1 MTQTPTDLWGRDMT
15 GDATRAIA
23 LLDRRFFLDHPVD
36 AAIEIENHTAESIA
50 PALVVQPVQVLA
62 PVWRRLLPETGA
74 RLLAQL
80 PDATANA
87 LLGEMPPNE
96 AVQLISQLS
105 DDERTRR
112 LDSLDPA
119 IRAELE
125 TLMTFPEESAGRLMD
140 PRVDSY
146 RGTMTVAAAV
156 RSLKGKRMKTARSL
170 YLVDAEKRLL
180 GRVFL
185 QDLAIAKQQQRLEEL
200 MQPIAAAVEP
210 MATQEEVAEILNNQ
224 RLIDLPVI
232 RFDGVLLGVVT
243 HANLMKALQEEVT
256 TDIQTMVGASKDER
270 ALSGSIFSVRK
281 RMPWLQI
288 NLLTAFLAAAVVG
301 VFESTIAQFTAL
313 AVLLPVVAGQSGN
326 AGAQALAVTMRGL
339 ALREITVRDWF
350 RVMRKEVQVGLLNGV
365 AVALTCGIGVYIWS
379 GSPGLVLVI
388 AISMVL
394 AMVIAGF
401 AGAVVPVA
409 LVKLKQDPAQ
419 SSSIVLTTITDVAGF
434 FSFLGIATA
443 LSQLL

>member
-1 MTQTPTDLWGRDMT
+1 MT
-15 GDATRAIA
+15 GDASRAIT
-23 LLDRRFFLDHPVD
+23 LLDRRFFLDHPAD
-36 AAIEIENHTAESIA
+36 AAIEIENHPTESIA
-50 PALVVQPVQVLA
+50 AALVAQPVQVLA
-62 PVWRRLLPETGA
+62 PVWRKLLPDTGA
-74 RLLAQL
+74 RLLGHL
-80 PDATANA
+80 PEATATA
-87 LLGEMPPNE
+87 LLAELPPNE
-96 AVQLISQLS
+96 AVQLIGQL
-105 DDERTRR
+105 DEDERARR
-112 LDSLDPA
+112 LASLDPA
-119 IRAELE
+119 IRAELDM
-125 TLMTFPEESAGRLMD
+125 LLTFPEKSAGRLMD
-140 PRVDSY
+140 PRVDAY

-156 RSLKGKRMKTARSL
+156 RSLKEKRMRTARSL
-170 YLVDAEKRLL
+170 YLVDADKRLL

-185 QDLAIAKQQQRLEEL
+185 QDLAIARPQQRLEEL

-210 MATQEEVAEILNNQ
+210 VATQEEVTDILNNQ
-224 RLIDLPVI
+224 KLIDLPII

-243 HANLMKALQEEVT
+243 HANLVRAVQEEAT

-301 VFESTIAQFTAL
+301 IFESTIAQFTAL

-339 ALREITVRDWF
+339 ALREITARDWF
-350 RVMRKEVQVGLLNGV
+350 RVMRKEVEVGLLNGLAI
-365 AVALTCGIGVYIWS
+365 AVTCGLGVYAWS

-394 AMVIAGF
+394 AMIVAGF

-443 LSQLL
+443 LSKLL

>member
-1 MTQTPTDLWGRDMT
+1 MS
-15 GDATRAIA
+15 GDATRAIT
-23 LLDRRFFLDHPVD
+23 LLDRRFFLDHPTD
-36 AAIEIENHTAESIA
+36 AAIEIENHATDSIA
-50 PALVVQPVQVLA
+50 AALNAQPVRVLA
-62 PVWRRLLPETGA
+62 PVWRKLLPETGA
-74 RLLAQL
+74 RLLSLL

-87 LLGEMPPNE
+87 LLAELPPNE
-96 AVQLISQLS
+96 AVQLIGQLS
-105 DDERTRR
+105 GDERARR
-112 LDSLDPA
+112 LGSLDPA
-119 IRAELE
+119 IRADLE
-125 TLMTFPEESAGRLMD
+125 MLMTFPEKSAGQLMD
-140 PRVDSY
+140 PRVDAY
-146 RGTMTVAAAV
+146 RGAMTVGATL
-156 RSLKGKRMKTARSL
+156 RSLKVKRMKTARSL
-170 YLVDAEKRLL
+170 YLVDADKRLV

-185 QDLAIAKQQQRLEEL
+185 QDLAIARHQQLLEEL

-210 MATQEEVAEILNNQ
+210 VATQEDVTEILNNQ
-224 RLIDLPVI
+224 KLIDLPVV

-243 HANLMKALQEEVT
+243 HANLVKAVQEEAT

-270 ALSGSIFSVRK
+270 ALSGSVFSVRK

-288 NLLTAFLAAAVVG
+288 NLLTAFLAASVVG
-301 VFESTIAQFTAL
+301 IFESTIAQFTAL

-350 RVMRKEVQVGLLNGV
+350 RVMRKEVEVGFLNGLAI
-365 AVALTCGIGVYIWS
+365 AVTCGIAVYAWS

-388 AISMVL
+388 SVSMVL
-394 AMVIAGF
+394 AMVVAGF

-434 FSFLGIATA
+434 FSFLGIASA
-443 LSQLL
+443 LSKLL

>member
-1 MTQTPTDLWGRDMT
+1 MT
-15 GDATRAIA
+15 GDAERAIKT
-23 LLDRRFFLDHPVD
+23 LDRRFFLDHPTD
-36 AAIEIENHTAESIA
+36 AAIAIENHSADSIA
-50 PALVVQPVQVLA
+50 SAITAQPVQVLA
-62 PVWRRLLPETGA
+62 PVWQKLLPETGA
-74 RLLAQL
+74 RLLVHL

-87 LLGEMPPNE
+87 LLAELPPNE
-96 AVQLISQLS
+96 AVQLIGQLS
-105 DDERTRR
+105 DEERARR

-125 TLMTFPEESAGRLMD
+125 MLMTFPEKSAGRLMD
-140 PRVDSY
+140 PRVDAFRSN
-146 RGTMTVAAAV
+146 MTVAATV
-156 RSLKGKRMKTARSL
+156 RALKEKRLKTARSL
-170 YLVDAEKRLL
+170 YIVDSDKRLL

-185 QDLAIAKQQQRLEEL
+185 QDLAIARSQQRLEEL

-210 MATQEEVAEILNNQ
+210 IATQEEVTEILNNK
-224 RLIDLPVI
+224 RLIDLPVV
-232 RFDGVLLGVVT
+232 RFDGVLLGAVT
-243 HANLMKALQEEVT
+243 HANLVKAVQEEAS

-270 ALSGSIFSVRK
+270 ALSGSMFSVRK

-301 VFESTIAQFTAL
+301 IFESTIAQFTAL

-350 RVMRKEVQVGLLNGV
+350 RVTRKEVEVGLLNGLAI
-365 AVALTCGIGVYIWS
+365 AVTCGLGVYVWS

-388 AISMVL
+388 SISMVL
-394 AMVIAGF
+394 AMVVAGF
-401 AGAVVPVA
+401 AGAIVPVA

-434 FSFLGIATA
+434 FSFLGIATV
-443 LSQLL
+443 LSGFL

>member
-1 MTQTPTDLWGRDMT
+1 MT
-15 GDATRAIA
+15 GDAGRAIKT
-23 LLDRRFFLDHPVD
+23 LDRRFFLDHPAD
-36 AAIEIENHTAESIA
+36 AAIEIENHNADSIA
-50 PALVVQPVQVLA
+50 SAITAQPVQVLA
-62 PVWRRLLPETGA
+62 PVWRKLLPETGA
-74 RLLAQL
+74 RLLAHL

-87 LLGEMPPNE
+87 LLAELPPNE
-96 AVQLISQLS
+96 AVQLIGHLS
-105 DDERTRR
+105 GEERARR
-112 LDSLDPA
+112 LDGLDPA

-125 TLMTFPEESAGRLMD
+125 MLMTFPERSAGRLMD
-140 PRVDSY
+140 PRVDAY
-146 RGTMTVAAAV
+146 RGSMTVAATV
-156 RSLKGKRMKTARSL
+156 RSLKEKRMRTARSL
-170 YLVDAEKRLL
+170 YIVDSDKRLL

-185 QDLAIAKQQQRLEEL
+185 QDLAIARQQQRLEEL
-200 MQPIAAAVEP
+200 MQPVAAAVEP
-210 MATQEEVAEILNNQ
+210 MATQEEVTEILNNQ
-224 RLIDLPVI
+224 KLIDLPVI

-243 HANLMKALQEEVT
+243 HANLVRAVQEEAS

-270 ALSGSIFSVRK
+270 ALSGSMFSVRK

-301 VFESTIAQFTAL
+301 IFESTIAQFTAL

-350 RVMRKEVQVGLLNGV
+350 RVTRKEVEVGLLNGLAI
-365 AVALTCGIGVYIWS
+365 AVTCGLGVYLWS

-394 AMVIAGF
+394 AMVVAGF
-401 AGAVVPVA
+401 AGAIVPVA

-434 FSFLGIATA
+434 FSFLGIATV
-443 LSQLL
+443 LSRFL

>member
-1 MTQTPTDLWGRDMT
+1 MT
-15 GDATRAIA
+15 GDVARAIKT
-23 LLDRRFFLDHPVD
+23 LDRRFFLDHPTD
-36 AAIEIENHTAESIA
+36 AAIEIESHSADSIA
-50 PALVVQPVQVLA
+50 PAIIAQPVQVLA
-62 PVWRRLLPETGA
+62 PVWRKLLPETGA
-74 RLLAQL
+74 SLLAHL
-80 PDATANA
+80 PDSTANA
-87 LLGEMPPNE
+87 LLAELPPNE
-96 AVQLISQLS
+96 AVQLIGQLS
-105 DDERTRR
+105 DEQRMHR
-112 LDSLDPA
+112 LESLDPA

-125 TLMTFPEESAGRLMD
+125 MLMTFPEGSAGRLMD
-140 PRVDSY
+140 PRVDAY
-146 RGTMTVAAAV
+146 RGNMTVAAAV
-156 RSLKGKRMKTARSL
+156 RSLKEKRMKTARSL
-170 YLVDAEKRLL
+170 YIVDSDKRLL

-200 MQPIAAAVEP
+200 MQPVAAAVEP
-210 MATQEEVAEILNNQ
+210 IATQEEVTEILNNQ
-224 RLIDLPVI
+224 KLIDLPVI

-243 HANLMKALQEEVT
+243 HANLVKAVQEEAS

-270 ALSGSIFSVRK
+270 ALSGSMFSVRK

-301 VFESTIAQFTAL
+301 IFESTIAQFTAL

-339 ALREITVRDWF
+339 ALREITARDWF
-350 RVMRKEVQVGLLNGV
+350 RVTRKEVEVGLLNGLAI
-365 AVALTCGIGVYIWS
+365 AVTCGLGVYVWS

-388 AISMVL
+388 SISMVL
-394 AMVIAGF
+394 AMIVAGF

-434 FSFLGIATA
+434 FSFLGIATV
-443 LSQLL
+443 LSRFL

>member
-1 MTQTPTDLWGRDMT
+1 MT
-15 GDATRAIA
+15 GDAARAIKT
-23 LLDRRFFLDHPVD
+23 LDRRFFLDHPAD
-36 AAIEIENHTAESIA
+36 AAIEIETHNAESIA
-50 PALVVQPVQVLA
+50 TAITAQPVQVLV
-62 PVWRRLLPETGA
+62 PVWRKLLPETGA
-74 RLLAQL
+74 RLLAHL
-80 PDATANA
+80 PEATAGA
-87 LLGEMPPNE
+87 LLTELPPNE
-96 AVQLISQLS
+96 AVQLIGQLPEE
-105 DDERTRR
+105 ERATR
-112 LDSLDPA
+112 LAKIDPA

-125 TLMTFPEESAGRLMD
+125 TLMTYPDGSAGRLMD
-140 PRVDSY
+140 TRVDAF
-146 RGTMTVAAAV
+146 RGTTTVGATV
-156 RSLKGKRMKTARSL
+156 RSLKEKRLKTARSL
-170 YLVDAEKRLL
+170 YIVDADKRLL

-185 QDLAIAKQQQRLEEL
+185 QDLAIAKQQQRLEAL

-210 MATQEEVAEILNNQ
+210 TATQEELTEILNNQ
-224 RLIDLPVI
+224 KLIDLPVI
-232 RFDGVLLGVVT
+232 RFDGVLLGVVN
-243 HANLMKALQEEVT
+243 HASLVRAVQEEAS

-301 VFESTIAQFTAL
+301 LFESTIAQFTAL

-339 ALREITVRDWF
+339 ALREITARDWF
-350 RVMRKEVQVGLLNGV
+350 RVTRKEVQVGLLNGLAI
-365 AVALTCGIGVYIWS
+365 AVTCGLGVYLWS

-394 AMVIAGF
+394 AMVVAGF
-401 AGAVVPVA
+401 AGAIVPVA

-434 FSFLGIATA
+434 FSFLGIASA
-443 LSQLL
+443 LSRLL

>member
-1 MTQTPTDLWGRDMT
+1 MT
-15 GDATRAIA
+15 GDAARAIKT
-23 LLDRRFFLDHPVD
+23 LDRRFFLDHPAD
-36 AAIEIENHTAESIA
+36 AAIEIETHKAESIA
-50 PALVVQPVQVLA
+50 SAITAQPVQVLV
-62 PVWRRLLPETGA
+62 PVWRKLLPETGA
-74 RLLAQL
+74 RLLAHL
-80 PDATANA
+80 PEATASA
-87 LLGEMPPNE
+87 LLTELPPNE
-96 AVQLISQLS
+96 AVQLIGQLS
-105 DDERTRR
+105 EEERASR
-112 LDSLDPA
+112 LDKVDPA

-125 TLMTFPEESAGRLMD
+125 MLMTFPEGSAGRLMD
-140 PRVDSY
+140 TRVDAF
-146 RGTMTVAAAV
+146 RGTMTVSATV
-156 RSLKGKRMKTARSL
+156 RSLKEKRIRTARSL
-170 YLVDAEKRLL
+170 YIVDADKRLL

-185 QDLAIAKQQQRLEEL
+185 QDLAIARQQQRLEEL

-210 MATQEEVAEILNNQ
+210 TATQEEVTEILNNQ
-224 RLIDLPVI
+224 KLIDLPVI

-243 HANLMKALQEEVT
+243 HANLVKAVQEEASM
-256 TDIQTMVGASKDER
+256 DIQTMVGASKDER

-301 VFESTIAQFTAL
+301 LFESTIAQFTAL

-350 RVMRKEVQVGLLNGV
+350 RVTRKEVQVGLLNGV
-365 AVALTCGIGVYIWS
+365 AIAVTCGLGVYLWS

-394 AMVIAGF
+394 AMVVAGF
-401 AGAVVPVA
+401 AGAIVPVA

-434 FSFLGIATA
+434 FSFLGIASA
-443 LSQLL
+443 LSRFL

>member
-1 MTQTPTDLWGRDMT
+1 MT
-15 GDATRAIA
+15 GDAARAIKT
-23 LLDRRFFLDHPVD
+23 LDRRFFLDHPAD
-36 AAIEIENHTAESIA
+36 AAIEIETHKAESIA
-50 PALVVQPVQVLA
+50 SAITAQPVQVLV
-62 PVWRRLLPETGA
+62 PVWRKLLPETGA
-74 RLLAQL
+74 RLLAHL
-80 PDATANA
+80 PEATASA
-87 LLGEMPPNE
+87 LLTELPPNE
-96 AVQLISQLS
+96 AVQLIGQLS
-105 DDERTRR
+105 EEERASW
-112 LDSLDPA
+112 LDKVDPA

-125 TLMTFPEESAGRLMD
+125 MLMTFPEGSAGRLMD
-140 PRVDSY
+140 TRVDAF
-146 RGTMTVAAAV
+146 RGTMTVSATV
-156 RSLKGKRMKTARSL
+156 RSLKEKRIRTARSL
-170 YLVDAEKRLL
+170 YIVDADKRLL

-185 QDLAIAKQQQRLEEL
+185 QDLAIARQQQRLEEL

-210 MATQEEVAEILNNQ
+210 TATQEEVTEILNNQ
-224 RLIDLPVI
+224 KLIDLPVI

-243 HANLMKALQEEVT
+243 HANLVKAVQEEASM
-256 TDIQTMVGASKDER
+256 DIQTMVGASKDER

-301 VFESTIAQFTAL
+301 LFESTIAQFTAL

-350 RVMRKEVQVGLLNGV
+350 RVTRKEVQVGLLNGV
-365 AVALTCGIGVYIWS
+365 AIAVTCGLGVYVWS

-394 AMVIAGF
+394 AMVVAGF
-401 AGAVVPVA
+401 AGAIVPVA

-434 FSFLGIATA
+434 FSFLGIASA
-443 LSQLL
+443 LSRFL

>member
-1 MTQTPTDLWGRDMT
+1 MT
-15 GDATRAIA
+15 GDAARAIKT
-23 LLDRRFFLDHPVD
+23 LDRRFFLDHPAA
-36 AAIEIENHTAESIA
+36 AAIEIENHSADAIASAITA
-50 PALVVQPVQVLA
+50 QPVQVLA
-62 PVWRRLLPETGA
+62 PVWRKLLPETGA
-74 RLLAQL
+74 RLLARL

-87 LLGEMPPNE
+87 LLTELPPNE
-96 AVQLISQLS
+96 AVQLIGHFPAE
-105 DDERTRR
+105 ERARR
-112 LDSLDPA
+112 LDGLDPA

-125 TLMTFPEESAGRLMD
+125 MLMTFPERSAGRLMD
-140 PRVDSY
+140 PRVDAF
-146 RGTMTVAAAV
+146 RGAMTVAAAV
-156 RSLKGKRMKTARSL
+156 RSLKEKRMKTARSL
-170 YLVDAEKRLL
+170 YIVDSDKRLL

-210 MATQEEVAEILNNQ
+210 IATQEEVTESLNNQ
-224 RLIDLPVI
+224 KLIDLPVI

-243 HANLMKALQEEVT
+243 HANLVRAVQEEAS

-288 NLLTAFLAAAVVG
+288 NLMTAFLAAAVVG
-301 VFESTIAQFTAL
+301 IFESTIAQFTAL

-339 ALREITVRDWF
+339 ALREITARDWF
-350 RVMRKEVQVGLLNGV
+350 RVTRKEVEVGLFNGLAI
-365 AVALTCGIGVYIWS
+365 AVTCGLGVYLWS

-388 AISMVL
+388 SISMVL
-394 AMVIAGF
+394 AMVVAGF
-401 AGAVVPVA
+401 AGAIVPVA

-434 FSFLGIATA
+434 FSFLGIATV
-443 LSQLL
+443 LSRLL

>member
-1 MTQTPTDLWGRDMT
+1 MT
-15 GDATRAIA
+15 GDAARAIKI
-23 LLDRRFFLDHPVD
+23 LDRRFFLDHPAD
-36 AAIEIENHTAESIA
+36 AAIEIENNSAESVASAIIA
-50 PALVVQPVQVLA
+50 QPVQVLA
-62 PVWRRLLPETGA
+62 PVWRKLLPETGA
-74 RLLAQL
+74 RLLTHI

-87 LLGEMPPNE
+87 LLAELPPNE
-96 AVQLISQLS
+96 AVQLIGQLPEEES
-105 DDERTRR
+105 ARR
-112 LDSLDPA
+112 LESLDPA

-125 TLMTFPEESAGRLMD
+125 MLMTFPERSAGRLMD
-140 PRVDSY
+140 PRVDAY
-146 RGTMTVAAAV
+146 RGSMTVAAAV
-156 RSLKGKRMKTARSL
+156 RALKEKRMKTARSL
-170 YLVDAEKRLL
+170 YIVDSDKRLL

-185 QDLAIAKQQQRLEEL
+185 QDLAIAKQQQHLEEL

-210 MATQEEVAEILNNQ
+210 VATQEEVTEIINSQ
-224 RLIDLPVI
+224 KLIDLPVI

-243 HANLMKALQEEVT
+243 HANLVKAVQEEAS

-270 ALSGSIFSVRK
+270 ALSGSMFSVRK

-288 NLLTAFLAAAVVG
+288 NLATAFLAAAVVG
-301 VFESTIAQFTAL
+301 IFESTIAQFTAL

-339 ALREITVRDWF
+339 ALREITARDWF
-350 RVMRKEVQVGLLNGV
+350 RVTRKEVEVGLLNGL
-365 AVALTCGIGVYIWS
+365 AVAITCGLGVYLWS

-394 AMVIAGF
+394 AMIVAGF
-401 AGAVVPVA
+401 AGAIVPVA

-434 FSFLGIATA
+434 FSFLGIATV
-443 LSQLL
+443 LSRLL

>member
-1 MTQTPTDLWGRDMT
+1 MT
-15 GDATRAIA
+15 GDVARAIKT
-23 LLDRRFFLDHPVD
+23 LDRRFFLDHPTD
-36 AAIEIENHTAESIA
+36 AAIEIESHSADSIA
-50 PALVVQPVQVLA
+50 SAIIAQPVQVLA
-62 PVWRRLLPETGA
+62 PVWRKLLPETGA
-74 RLLAQL
+74 RLLTHL
-80 PDATANA
+80 PDSTANA
-87 LLGEMPPNE
+87 LLAELPPNE
-96 AVQLISQLS
+96 AVQLIGQLPEE
-105 DDERTRR
+105 ERARR

-125 TLMTFPEESAGRLMD
+125 MLMTFPERSAGRLMD
-140 PRVDSY
+140 PRVDAY
-146 RGTMTVAAAV
+146 RGNMTVAAAI
-156 RSLKGKRMKTARSL
+156 RSLKEKRMKTARSL
-170 YLVDAEKRLL
+170 YIVDSDKRLL

-210 MATQEEVAEILNNQ
+210 IATQEEVTEILNNQ
-224 RLIDLPVI
+224 KLIDLPVI

-243 HANLMKALQEEVT
+243 HANLVKAVQEEAS

-270 ALSGSIFSVRK
+270 ALSGSMFSVRK

-301 VFESTIAQFTAL
+301 IFESTIAQFTAL

-339 ALREITVRDWF
+339 ALREITARDWF
-350 RVMRKEVQVGLLNGV
+350 RVTRKEVEVGLLNGLAI
-365 AVALTCGIGVYIWS
+365 AVTCGLGVYVWS

-388 AISMVL
+388 SVSMVL
-394 AMVIAGF
+394 AMIVAGF

-434 FSFLGIATA
+434 FSFLGIATV
-443 LSQLL
+443 LSRLL

>member
-1 MTQTPTDLWGRDMT
+1 MT
-15 GDATRAIA
+15 GDVARAIKT
-23 LLDRRFFLDHPVD
+23 LDRRFFLDHPTD
-36 AAIEIENHTAESIA
+36 AAIEIESHSAHSIA
-50 PALVVQPVQVLA
+50 PAIIAQPVQVLA
-62 PVWRRLLPETGA
+62 PVWRKLLPETGA
-74 RLLAQL
+74 RLLAHL
-80 PDATANA
+80 PDSTANA
-87 LLGEMPPNE
+87 LLAELPPNE
-96 AVQLISQLS
+96 AVQLIGQLPEE
-105 DDERTRR
+105 ERARR
-112 LDSLDPA
+112 LAGLDPS

-125 TLMTFPEESAGRLMD
+125 MLMTFPEGSAGRLMD
-140 PRVDSY
+140 PRVDAY
-146 RGTMTVAAAV
+146 RGNMTVSAAV
-156 RSLKGKRMKTARSL
+156 RSLKEKRMKTARSL
-170 YLVDAEKRLL
+170 YIVDSDKRLL

-210 MATQEEVAEILNNQ
+210 IATQEEVTEILNNQ
-224 RLIDLPVI
+224 KLIDLPVI

-243 HANLMKALQEEVT
+243 HANLVKAVQEEAS

-270 ALSGSIFSVRK
+270 ALSGSMFSVRK

-339 ALREITVRDWF
+339 ALREITARDWF
-350 RVMRKEVQVGLLNGV
+350 RVTRKEVEVGLLNGLAI
-365 AVALTCGIGVYIWS
+365 AVTCGLGVYVWS

-388 AISMVL
+388 SISMVL
-394 AMVIAGF
+394 AMIVAGF

-434 FSFLGIATA
+434 FSFLGIATV
-443 LSQLL
+443 LSRFL